1 MSTTEIA
8 VVEPILEINQPQ
20 PTEDRKPYLCRHI
33 FVDGRQCGSRALR
46 NQNFC
51 YYHYAHRTPVLAN
64 QRRRQPAS
72 GFDLTRLDSL
82 DNHAAI
88 QLSLSEVLGRIANN
102 TIDPRR
108 AWLLLYGLQIA
119 GHNLRHAHP
128 TPDAPI
134 PETIIEDAAHGQ
146 LAELEPGRP
155 QPQSLLEHM
164 TSLLHDNPKADLT
177 DFTLPEGKQN
187 T

>member
-1 MSTTEIA
+1 MPNTELATTET
-8 VVEPILEINQPQ
+8 VEINPPQ
-20 PTEDRKPYLCRHI
+20 QNKRFLCRHI
-33 FVDGRQCGSRALR
+33 FTDGRRCGSPALR
-46 NQNFC
+46 AQNFC
-51 YYHYAHRTPVLAN
+51 YYHQVHRTPVLAN

-119 GHNLRHAHP
+119 GHNLKHAHP
-128 TPDAPI
+128 TPEAPI
-134 PETIIEDAAHGQ
+134 PDTIIEDAAHGQ
-146 LAELEPGRP
+146 LAQLEEGRP
-155 QPQSLLEHM
+155 QPQSLHAHM
-164 TSLLHDNPKADLT
+164 QALLSEDPTADLAMHEVQT
-177 DFTLPEGKQN
+177 
-187 T
+187 